1 MHQREKSLY
10 RVAVYRMSP
19 MREVPAT
26 KGRRT
31 ALLLVVMFLL
41 ADMALPHTM
50 EGWSTLEEDRS
61 PSPRFATL
69 NHAIHADTHIMA
81 ATPNSAYNT
90 STEGYLNDD
99 SANESRL
106 LLRFPMNYT
115 AQDTILDASI
125 DLQCTTTEANADMW
139 AYTAEMKLGWNG
151 SYASWNYA
159 ASSYLWDAPGGDGA
173 DDRGEWEPP
182 VKITANGTLSLN
194 VTAMAQHAAK
204 ANNSYMSVIVASIGA
219 GYTCHMSETSTPAN
233 APVFTVN
240 AAATP
245 ATAGGDVKPDLPV
258 ENGAPWMT
266 EDFLLTAV
274 STPRLSYTMNTG
286 QDVEMHLSTS
296 DGWMSR
302 DDGDWHY
309 STLWDTFVSTGSSG
323 AFDVPSTDAFP
334 NGTEMFM
341 RIRSIDSNGQWG
353 DWSGAYF
360 LLPDV
365 DVTDNGDGTASLNLS
380 AADVGM
386 VDLFLQDTYV
396 SQTAVTINYA
406 SGALL
411 DTSMTT
417 TKERLVH
424 LRLSLNQLGLHDN
437 LTIVDAALNLTRSSS
452 TGDAVVSV
460 HGMDE
465 SGVYVTDE
473 VTWNSMGSNEAQWG
487 DGGRSNGTAT
497 IDSADVNQSSDAFSF
512 DLTHAV
518 QNYLDDSD
526 EAPLDLMMA
535 VRGKYEGYTNG
546 DGIAFHSS
554 EAGLASQHPY
564 TTLTYKWGDGA
575 PSPVTLNSPLGG
587 LAIWNQTGHN
597 FSGNTQPTLNWTAP
611 SGVGDVLFE
620 LARDEDFRLKDLSV
634 DTRVDNDFELADGVL
649 NLTGD
654 KTLDLGNMYFW
665 RMATV
670 DSDGHYGSWVA
681 SSFFVSSAES
691 VHLGD
696 DRYEFR
702 MRHGNGSTDGQ
713 YPACD
718 DTFIDSGATSDNFD
732 GDSEMTVDY
741 NTIGTE
747 VTALMGC
754 NLLSNLL
761 PDGYA
766 VESAHLRLT
775 LTSPTFNSPVIGV
788 WESQQNNWSAED
800 ATWNSYD
807 GDNSWD
813 TSGAKGLERGSLLES
828 STLGTSLDE
837 DDQVEWNVTL
847 AVQSAMRDERRVDFI
862 VGIVGAGSGVS
873 RTAYFA
879 TAEASAADRPEL
891 RFVYVPGSD
900 AVPSNPVPQT
910 PLNGSWSMGTG
921 VDQTPITQP
930 DLTWNFSGAMAIGGY
945 IVEMDTTDAF
955 NSADRTSVSSWN
967 DAGFD
972 VTNLTY
978 QPTSALDA
986 GETWYWRVRAVSATN
1001 QIGAWSNT
1009 FHFHLPDLTTSVISS
1024 TAATVEW
1031 VHHEALPNLNVPHF
1045 VDTYVI
1051 ENGSGA
1057 DQSYGT
1063 SSTLRVGD
1071 VSGYDAAALMKVP
1084 LDDIPQPS
1092 NARIT
1097 VATLKLFSQFQSDDD
1112 VPVAVRPVYQNWTA
1126 SANATTYDGTNNWS
1140 ERGGR
1145 DIGVDIGP
1153 YMDLVSSE
1161 SDAWMSF
1168 DISEAVQVALANG
1181 ENHVSLMIYASTDTS
1196 DSVTFTSL
1204 EGATA
1209 QRPYVNVTWEDGQVA
1224 SPTTAGVNTAP
1235 APNTIVWDTTS
1246 HALRAN
1252 RQPTMSW
1259 TYAGSSTVTDWRV
1272 LIQQDAADD
1281 MAGLFVYD
1289 SRFNASMFDVANRT
1303 FTPST
1308 DLDFSRDILWMV
1320 QPVNNGMLG
1329 PRGNATLFHLPDDIG
1344 QELNSTH
1351 ATVAIQQHNA
1361 LPGSLYPAVTE
1372 DTFLDS
1378 GNAQFGQGNN
1388 NLLFV
1393 GRSQVSYNN
1402 ANLRTST
1409 LISMNFSNL
1418 PMPSNY
1424 EVVEASLDLTSI
1436 THQGSVLVSVSE
1448 MITPW
1453 SEASTWAYPAGNT
1466 SAWASVGAYQSSDAA
1481 VPFNAPTWVNNT
1493 GQASFN
1499 VTALIQHA
1507 LATGRTDLNVILQAE
1522 DLLGGV
1528 NGRTQFASSE
1538 HANQAYRPSLNLTY
1552 RVDTAPWHA
1561 AGANSL
1567 MPADGAT
1574 LWDTSQPRPSGQTST
1589 DFSWSSSVTN
1599 QTQWVMCVSPTMRMI
1614 QTTCVDSNG
1623 IVDGDHDNLTF
1634 DAANLTV
1641 NNDDM
1646 EQGDFWTYWRI
1657 RADQNDRIGEW
1668 SDTHRFR
1675 NPNDQGSDDGAGN
1688 HTLNISRGSVFT
1700 QTGVVPSVPDV
1711 EVRSGSTVNV
1721 GSQTTITLGT
1731 SSGGSGESRVLM
1743 EFDLSSMPWPSAMT
1757 PTEMILRLYQTNLGG
1772 TSSSTIA
1779 AYACSGFSE
1788 STTVWS
1794 NAPACS
1800 TTEITRSTLTLTSPT
1815 GWMDW
1820 DLTGLAQ
1827 SNIANGNTTMTIMLA
1842 RVGTT
1847 SSSHTFYSSDYS
1859 DVDYRPHLV
1868 LDYVDN
1874 TAGINPPNQ
1883 PSLASPND
1891 GEVLYEL
1898 MGGLLHPDTQPVL
1911 SWNPVAGATGYIVT
1925 IENETGPVKYKSWEN
1940 SEITNTTFRFDD
1952 DLVEGSQYTWWV
1964 QAVNQSI
1971 PGPSSSR
1978 WSFAVGD
1985 PNHVNNGDGTFTYTF
2000 QTGNEVAAFGHT
2012 NVQDTT
2018 LSSANPEVNLGE
2030 DSTVDVGTYCGALFT
2045 DACRLT
2051 VGFDA
2056 AQVPLAPYQ
2065 HVHSASMGMY
2075 LDTWTSA
2082 NGATSMTFSVHP
2094 LLGSWS
2100 QLSATWNGT
2109 TSGSTWGAPGMQA
2122 GVDYGDAISTT
2133 TVNVGTNGW
2142 VWFDL
2147 STPGMT
2153 ISSSHAWVI
2162 IGVPNTG
2169 AAHASFY
2176 SGEAGTLSF
2185 RPQVHFNTTNITTID
2200 ITPTGSVSI
2209 DADSTQ
2215 LFQYA
2220 VYDHLSMVQSPPI
2233 TWSASA
2239 GSIGSNGLYT
2249 PSLAG
2254 THTVAACFGLVC
2266 GTQNVTVTPGAPV
2279 QLMVT
2284 PMTATITADET
2295 LTLQANMFDQH
2306 GNLVPGEV
2314 LTYAASNGS
2323 MSAVLPHV
2331 FEPYAVGNHTVTVT
2345 HPASGEQVV
2354 VDVTVTNGAPD
2365 YFTLSGCEG
2374 TRPAGQWCDI
2384 EARLFD
2390 QFGNE
2395 LQVEDAGDLTWTT
2408 TNGNYSELNQQY
2420 FPDHVGT
2427 WWLNLTSTSGAGAQM
2442 AIVVGHGEMASLELD
2457 ASSTSITADERVY
2470 INTTR
2475 VDVRGNRLTV
2485 VLPGDNWTMIA
2496 DGQITAGAPAIW
2508 DPVSRGA
2515 KEIQARY
2522 ETVFAAITVNVVEGE
2537 IQTLLLEVDD
2547 ESATWSNQMITADD
2561 ALEAEVF
2568 ARDAKGNQW
2577 VITANWSLSHPTLG
2591 DASNFLENAQGEAT
2605 TFSPYYAYAEPYV
2618 LTAAYH
2624 DGTTLH
2630 SVALNITVGHG
2641 VLYTVSVDGLANNP
2655 VGASGDTIQ
2664 LSADYG
2670 IGFTAVLQDED
2681 ENPIDAGE
2689 LTWLLTDASSG
2700 DITDITTA
2708 LLLNNM
2714 MWEATTVGNYTV
2726 TGYSISGSGFNIS
2739 DSVSITV
2746 LSGVAVSVAV
2756 DASTTTPVA
2765 GDIVSLTVTGTDSD
2779 GNTFPQNVQWSEAMN
2794 PIETLTDVEGD
2805 VGVYRYEARVAGLH
2819 PLTYAVGS
2827 AQSVVE
2833 ITVAPQNVVARL
2845 EVNLSSATVD
2855 QLESVEITIR
2865 AFDAFDNEI
2874 EVPASVDVD
2883 ATGRA
2888 DVRENDPS
2896 RWTITTLDDGEQTIT
2911 VGVGSVLVSLDLS
2924 VEGNL
2929 AGFFEAGGTLYYVG
2943 AGLLALAAVVL
2954 LGVLV
2959 MFMRSNGNE
2968 WDDLED
2974 EDDYEDEPAPGPS
2987 GPAPG
2992 PSGPAPGPSGP
3003 APGPSGPAPGPT
3015 EAPATEAATEDTAPS
3030 AEPETRT
3037 DEDGTEWWEDES
3049 GVWWY
3054 RVAGEEEWHEWTD

>member
-1 MHQREKSLY
+1 
-10 RVAVYRMSP
+10 
-19 MREVPAT
+19 MREVPAPQ
-26 KGRRT
+26 GRRT
-31 ALLLVVMFLL
+31 AMLLVVMFLL

-50 EGWSTLEEDRS
+50 EGWSTLEDDRT

-69 NHAIHADTHIMA
+69 NHAIHADTHIMS

-90 STEGYLNDD
+90 SAEGHLNDD
-99 SANESRL
+99 PTNESRL

-115 AQDTILDASI
+115 AQDTILDATI
-125 DLQCTTTEANADMW
+125 DLQCNTTDSTTDMW

-159 ASSYLWDAPGGDGA
+159 ALSYLWDTPGGDGSN
-173 DDRGEWEPP
+173 DRGEWEPP

-219 GYTCHMSETSTPAN
+219 GYTCQMSETTTSAN

-240 AAATP
+240 AASTP
-245 ATAGGDVKPDLPV
+245 ATAGGAVQPDLPV
-258 ENGAPWMT
+258 QNGAPWMT

-274 STPRLSYTMNTG
+274 STPRLSYSMNTG

-296 DGWMSR
+296 SDWLSE

-309 STLWDTFVSTGSSG
+309 STLWDTFVSSGVSG
-323 AFDVPSTDAFP
+323 AFDVPSTDAFT
-334 NGTEMFM
+334 NGTEMYM

-353 DWSGAYF
+353 NWSGAYF
-360 LLPDV
+360 LLPDL

-380 AADVGM
+380 AANVGM
-386 VDLFLQDTYV
+386 DDLFIQDTYV

-406 SGALL
+406 NSVLL
-411 DTSMTT
+411 DTSMTSS
-417 TKERLVH
+417 KERLIH
-424 LRLSLNQLGLHDN
+424 FRLSLNQLGLHDN

-452 TGDAVVSV
+452 SGDAVLSL

-465 SGVYVTDE
+465 SGAYVTDE
-473 VTWNSMGSNEAQWG
+473 MTWNSMGSTGTLWY

-497 IDSADVNQSSDAFSF
+497 IDSADVDQASNAFSF

-526 EAPLDLMMA
+526 EAPMDLMMA
-535 VRGKYEGYTNG
+535 VRGKYQTYTNG
-546 DGIAFHSS
+546 DGIEFHSS
-554 EAGLASQHPY
+554 EAGLTSQHPY
-564 TTLTYKWGDGA
+564 TTLTYKWGNGA
-575 PSPVTLNSPLGG
+575 PSPMTLNSPLGG
-587 LAIWNQTGHN
+587 VAIWNQTGHN
-597 FSGNTQPTLNWTAP
+597 FTGNTQPTLNWTAP

-620 LARDEDFRLKDLSV
+620 LARDEDFRLKDMTV
-634 DTRVDNDFELADGVL
+634 DTRVDSDFEPADGLL

-654 KTLDLGNMYFW
+654 NTLDLGNMYFW

-670 DSDGHYGSWVA
+670 DSNGHYGSWVS
-681 SSFFVSSAES
+681 SSFFVSNAES
-691 VHLGD
+691 VHLGN

-718 DTFIDSGATSDNFD
+718 DTYIVSGDSSGNYD
-732 GDSEMTVDY
+732 GDSEMTVNY
-741 NTIGTE
+741 NTNGLE
-747 VTALMGC
+747 VTSLMGC

-775 LTSPTFNSPVIGV
+775 LTSETDNSPVIGV
-788 WESQQNNWSAED
+788 WESEQHNWSAED
-800 ATWNSYD
+800 ASWNSYD

-813 TSGAKGLERGSLLES
+813 GAGAKGVERSSLLES
-828 STLGTSLDE
+828 ITLGSSFAE

-847 AVQSAMRDERRVDFI
+847 AVQSAMREERRVDFI
-862 VGIVGAGSGVS
+862 VGMVGAGSGVT

-879 TAEASAADRPEL
+879 TAEASVADRPEL

-900 AVPSNPVPQT
+900 AVPANPVPQT

-921 VDQTPITQP
+921 VDQTPISQP
-930 DLTWNFSGAMAIGGY
+930 ELTWSFSGGMAIGGY
-945 IVEMDTTDAF
+945 IVELDTTDDF
-955 NSADRTSVSSWN
+955 SSPDRSAASSWN
-967 DAGFD
+967 NAGFD

-978 QPTSALDA
+978 QPTSALDV

-1001 QIGAWSNT
+1001 QIGGWSDT
-1009 FHFHLPDLTTSVISS
+1009 FHFHLPDLTTTVLSS
-1024 TAATVEW
+1024 TAAAVEW
-1031 VHHEALPNLNVPHF
+1031 VHHEALPSLNVPHF

-1063 SSTLRVGD
+1063 SSTLSVGE
-1071 VSGYDAAALMKVP
+1071 VNGYDAAALMLVP

-1097 VATLKLFSQFQSDDD
+1097 VATLMLFAESQSDDD
-1112 VPVAVRPVYQNWTA
+1112 VPLAVRPVYQNWTG

-1161 SDAWMSF
+1161 SDAWMAF

-1181 ENHVSLMIYASTDTS
+1181 NNHVSLMVYASSDTS

-1209 QRPYVNVTWEDGQVA
+1209 QRPYVNVTWEDGLVA
-1224 SPTTAGVNTAP
+1224 SPTTAGINTAP
-1235 APNTIVWDTTS
+1235 APNAIVWDTGS
-1246 HALRAN
+1246 HALVADR
-1252 RQPTMSW
+1252 RPTMSW
-1259 TYAGSSTVTDWRV
+1259 TYSGSSAVTDWRV

-1289 SRFNASMFDVANRT
+1289 SRYNASMFDVTNRT
-1303 FTPST
+1303 FTPDS
-1308 DLDFSRDILWMV
+1308 DLDFSMDILWMV
-1320 QPVNNGMLG
+1320 QPINNGMLG
-1329 PRGNATLFHLPDDIG
+1329 PRGNATLFHLPNDIG

-1361 LPGSLYPAVTE
+1361 LPGDLYPVVTE

-1378 GNAQFGQGNN
+1378 GNAQAGQGNS

-1393 GRSQVSYNN
+1393 GRSQVGYSN
-1402 ANLRTST
+1402 ANLRTSS
-1409 LISMNFSNL
+1409 LISMNFSSL
-1418 PMPSNY
+1418 PMPSSY
-1424 EVVEASLDLTSI
+1424 EVVDASLDLTSI

-1453 SEASTWAYPAGNT
+1453 SEASTWSYPAGNT
-1466 SAWASVGAYQSSDAA
+1466 STWASVGAYQSSDAA
-1481 VPFNAPTWVNNT
+1481 LPFNAPTWVNNS

-1507 LATGRTDLNVILQAE
+1507 LATGRTELNVILQAE
-1522 DLLGGV
+1522 DLMGGV

-1538 HANQAYRPSLNLTY
+1538 HVNLAYRPSLNLTY
-1552 RVDTAPWHA
+1552 RVDTGPWHA
-1561 AGANSL
+1561 SGANNL

-1599 QTQWVMCVSPTMRMI
+1599 ETQWVMCVSPTMRMV
-1614 QTTCVDSNG
+1614 QTTCVDSNS
-1623 IVDGDHDNLTF
+1623 ISAGDHDDLTYDASNLVIT
-1634 DAANLTV
+1634 
-1641 NNDDM
+1641 NDGM
-1646 EQGDFWTYWRI
+1646 EQGDVWTYWRM
-1657 RADQNDRIGEW
+1657 RADQDDRIGEW
-1668 SDTHRFR
+1668 SDVHRFR

-1700 QTGVVPSVPDV
+1700 QTGLLPSVPDV
-1711 EVRSGSTVNV
+1711 EISSGLSVNV
-1721 GSQTTITLGT
+1721 GSQTTLTLGT
-1731 SSGGSGESRVLM
+1731 SSSGSGESRVLM
-1743 EFDLSSMPWPSAMT
+1743 EFDLSAMPWPSAMT
-1757 PTEMILRLYQTNLGG
+1757 PTEMILRMYQTNLAG
-1772 TSSSTIA
+1772 TSSSTVA
-1779 AYACSGFSE
+1779 AYACNGFSE

-1794 NAPACS
+1794 NAPTCS
-1800 TTEITRSTLTLTSPT
+1800 TTEVTRSTLTLTSTT
-1815 GWMDW
+1815 GWVDW

-1847 SSSHTFYSSDYS
+1847 GSSHTFHSSEHTNTNL
-1859 DVDYRPHLV
+1859 RPHLV

-1874 TAGINPPNQ
+1874 TAGINPPSQ
-1883 PSLASPND
+1883 PTLTSPSD
-1891 GEVLYEL
+1891 GKVLYENQS
-1898 MGGLLHPDTQPVL
+1898 GLLLPDTQPVL
-1911 SWNPVAGATGYIVT
+1911 SWNSVAGATGYIVT
-1925 IENETGPVKYKSWEN
+1925 IEGESGRVKYKSWED
-1940 SEITNTTFRFDD
+1940 SEISNTTFQFDD
-1952 DLVEGSQYTWWV
+1952 DLVEGSQFTWWV

-1985 PNHVNNGDGTFTYTF
+1985 PHHQYNGDGTFTYTF

-2012 NVQDTT
+2012 NVQDAT
-2018 LSSANPEVNLGE
+2018 LSSEQPGSNFGE
-2030 DSTVDVGTYCGALFT
+2030 DSTLSVGTYCGTFYT
-2045 DACRLT
+2045 NECRLT
-2051 VGFDA
+2051 IGFDA
-2056 AQVPLAPYQ
+2056 AQVPFVPYQ
-2065 HVHSASMGMY
+2065 NVHSASVGMY
-2075 LDTWTSA
+2075 LDDWTSA

-2094 LLGSWS
+2094 LLGPWS

-2122 GVDYGDAISTT
+2122 GVDYGDAVSST
-2133 TVNVGTNGW
+2133 TVNVDSSGW

-2153 ISSSHAWVI
+2153 ISSSHAWIV

-2169 AAHASFY
+2169 VAHASFH
-2176 SGEAGTLSF
+2176 SSEAATLSF
-2185 RPQVHFNTTNITTID
+2185 RPQVLFNTTNTTTID
-2200 ITPTGSVSI
+2200 ITPNGLVSI

-2215 LFQYA
+2215 LFQYD
-2220 VYDHLSMVQSPPI
+2220 VYDHLGVEQSPPI

-2239 GSIGSNGLYT
+2239 GVIGSNGLYT

-2266 GTQNVTVTPGAPV
+2266 GIQNVTVTPGAPV

-2284 PMTATITADET
+2284 PMVASITADET
-2295 LTLQANMFDQH
+2295 LTLQANMLDQH

-2314 LTYAASNGS
+2314 LTYTASNGS
-2323 MSAVLPHV
+2323 MSAVMPHV

-2354 VDVTVTNGAPD
+2354 IDVTVTNGAPD
-2365 YFTLSGCEG
+2365 YFVLLGCEG

-2390 QFGNE
+2390 QFGNQLPIE
-2395 LQVEDAGDLTWTT
+2395 EAGDLTWTT

-2420 FPDHVGT
+2420 FPDHVGA
-2427 WWLNLTSTSGAGAQM
+2427 WWLNLTSTSGAAAQLS
-2442 AIVVGHGEMASLELD
+2442 IVVGHGEMAMLELD
-2457 ASSTSITADERVY
+2457 ASSTSITADDRVY

-2485 VLPGDNWTMIA
+2485 VLPSDNWTMIA
-2496 DGQITAGAPAIW
+2496 DGQLTPGSPAIW

-2515 KEIQARY
+2515 KDLQARY
-2522 ETVFAAITVNVVEGE
+2522 ETEFASITVNVVEGE
-2537 IQTLLLEVDD
+2537 IQTLLLEVDA
-2547 ESATWSNQMITADD
+2547 ETATWSNQVITADD
-2561 ALEAEVF
+2561 TLEAEVF

-2577 VITANWSLSHPTLG
+2577 VITANWSLSHPALS

-2618 LTAAYH
+2618 LTAAYD

-2630 SVALNITVGHG
+2630 AVSINITVGHG
-2641 VLYTVSVDGLANNP
+2641 VLYTVLVDALANNP

-2664 LSADYG
+2664 LTADYAV
-2670 IGFTAVLQDED
+2670 GFTTVLQDED

-2689 LTWLLTDASSG
+2689 LTWLITDESSG
-2700 DITDITTA
+2700 ETTDITTA
-2708 LLLNNM
+2708 LLLNDM
-2714 MWEATTVGNYTV
+2714 MWEATTVGNYTI
-2726 TGYSISGSGFNIS
+2726 TAYSISDSGFNVS
-2739 DSVSITV
+2739 DSVAITV
-2746 LSGVAVSVAV
+2746 LSGQAEILTVEVS
-2756 DASTTTPVA
+2756 STTPVA

-2779 GNTFPQNVQWSEAMN
+2779 GNTFPQNVQWAENMN
-2794 PIETLTDVEGD
+2794 PVATLTDVEGEI
-2805 VGVYRYEARVAGLH
+2805 GVYRYEAQVAGQH
-2819 PLTYAVGS
+2819 NLTYSVGS
-2827 AQSVVE
+2827 AASLVE
-2833 ITVAPQNVVARL
+2833 INVAPQNVVARL
-2845 EVNLSSATVD
+2845 EVNLSSDSVI
-2855 QLESVEITIR
+2855 QLESVDVTIR
-2865 AFDAFDNEI
+2865 AFDAYDNEI
-2874 EVPASVDVD
+2874 DVPASVDVD

-2888 DVRENDPS
+2888 NVAQIDPS
-2896 RWTITTLDDGEQTIT
+2896 RWTVTTLDDGEQTIT
-2911 VGVGSVLVSLDLS
+2911 VAVGSVLVSLDLS

-2954 LGVLV
+2954 LGVVV
-2959 MFMRSNGNE
+2959 MFMRSSGND
-2968 WDDLED
+2968 WDDFDDED
-2974 EDDYEDEPAPGPS
+2974 EDEDEPAPGPS

-3015 EAPATEAATEDTAPS
+3015 EAPASEATTDEAETTAS
-3030 AEPETRT
+3030 AEGETRT
-3037 DEDGTEWWEDES
+3037 DEDGTEWWEDEH

-3054 RVAGEEEWHEWTD
+3054 RMAGEEEWHAWTD